1 MMSWV
6 EGHLLQSAPYLIVK
20 QIGTGVS
27 GQVYL
32 AEDRFLRRQVVIKI
46 PPPDVRIKRDYDKY
60 VRRFQ
65 REGDLLHKIKL
76 IPNVVRLI
84 GFFLEGEMPCLVME
98 YIEGETLSD
107 YIRSKKYISPDKA
120 VVYFQ
125 KLAETLE
132 MLHQQSVIHCDIH
145 PGNIILQESGEIVLI
160 DFGSSNLLHPH
171 TMSVTRTSNDFTPYE
186 QRECKSP
193 QPTLDIYSLAA
204 TLYFALTGNRPQ
216 PGSNRKMFDAQLI
229 PPKQYCPNLDT
240 RLNKA
245 LLRGMALE
253 SENRPQS
260 MQEWIDSLPPPKAPP
275 EEGTIEWAILWF
287 QRKLSS
293 PLISLGLLLLGY
305 LPTGIVLGIGSTTG
319 ITVIV
324 AVFIAV
330 FIAGSVAEVGD
341 WEIKIELKV
350 SLAWVMAVIVSVAM
364 AMAGYW
370 AGTWS
375 VAVAWAVAWTGFGAG
390 AAFLAGDIFLAGDW
404 LIVLMPIGAL
414 LGGAIS
420 GYFTS
425 IGIWWGLGWGFLTLG
440 QFTIVNIS
448 LFTLINKI
456 PGSWTERETS
466 IEIWRKTGFF
476 SMLGLVLGVGIGW
489 LLKYEGLVKIG

>member
-6 EGHLLQSAPYLIVK
+6 EGHLLQSAPYSIVK

-32 AEDRFLRRQVVIKI
+32 AKDRFLGREVVIKI

-65 REGDLLHKIKL
+65 REGNLLHKIKL
-76 IPNVVRLI
+76 IPNVVGLI
-84 GFFLEGEMPCLVME
+84 GFFLEGEMPCLIME

-132 MLHQQSVIHCDIH
+132 MLHQQNVIHCDIH

-186 QRECKSP
+186 QKKCKSP

-204 TLYFALTGNRPQ
+204 TLYFALTGDRPQ
-216 PGSNRKMFDAQLI
+216 SGNSRKMFGEKLI
-229 PPKQYCPNLDT
+229 SPKQYWPNLDT

-245 LLRGMALE
+245 ILRGMALE

-260 MQEWIDSLPPPKAPP
+260 MQEWIDLLPPPKASP
-275 EEGTIEWAILWF
+275 EEGTIEWAILRF
-287 QRKLSS
+287 QSRLSS
-293 PLISLGLLLLGY
+293 PLISLGLLSLGY
-305 LPTGIVLGIGSTTG
+305 LPTGIMLGIGSTTG
-319 ITVIV
+319 INVI
-324 AVFIAV
+324 IAV
-330 FIAGSVAEVGD
+330 FVAVILAGSVAEVGD
-341 WEIKIELKV
+341 WKMERNVKV
-350 SLAWVMAVIVSVAM
+350 GLAWAMAVVVSVAM
-364 AMAGYW
+364 AMAGSW
-370 AGTWS
+370 AGTWA
-375 VAVAWAVAWTGFGAG
+375 VAVAWAVAYTGFGAG
-390 AAFLAGDIFLAGDW
+390 VAFLIGNVFFEEGW
-404 LIVLMPIGAL
+404 SIVLMPIGAL
-414 LGGAIS
+414 FSGAIS
-420 GYFTS
+420 GYFTR
-425 IGIWWGLGWGFLTLG
+425 IGLWWGLAWGFLTLG

-456 PGSWTERETS
+456 SGSWTERKTS
-466 IEIWRKTGFF
+466 IEVWRMTGFS
-476 SMLGLVLGVGIGW
+476 SMLGLLLGVGIGW
-489 LLKYEGLVKIG
+489 LLKHEGLVKIG